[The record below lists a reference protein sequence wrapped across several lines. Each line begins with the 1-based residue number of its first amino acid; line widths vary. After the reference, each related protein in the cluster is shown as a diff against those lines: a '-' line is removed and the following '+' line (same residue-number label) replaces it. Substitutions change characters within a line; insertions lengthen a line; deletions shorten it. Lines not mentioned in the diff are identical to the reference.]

1 MSCARRWGAIVMVA
15 IGFHAAAASAR
26 ARVFITQEQ
35 ALERDFP
42 SPQTRER
49 RTLFLDAGQAGQAE
63 DLAGSPLQRAVVP
76 YYVGM
81 LEGRITGYV
90 YFDTH
95 LVRTLAETVLI
106 RLTPDGRIAAIEILS
121 FDEPED
127 YLPRERWLRQ
137 FDGRELD
144 DDLTLK
150 GAIRGLTGA
159 TLSSRSV
166 TAAARRI
173 LAIHRLFVAGAPSE
187 KPESGPDG
195 GPGDQAEGRR

>member
-1 MSCARRWGAIVMVA
+1 MGGAWRCGVLMVA
-15 IGFHAAAASAR
+15 IGLHGGATQASAK
-26 ARVFITQEQ
+26 VFLTQEQ
-35 ALERDFP
+35 ALERAFP
-42 SPQTRER
+42 APQTRER
-49 RTLFLDAGQAGQAE
+49 RTLFLSPGQAQQVVA
-63 DLAGSPLQRAVVP
+63 LAGSPLERSVVP

-81 LEGRITGYV
+81 QEGRITGYA

-95 LVRTLAETVLI
+95 LVRTLSETVLV
-106 RLTPDGRIAAIEILS
+106 RLTPGGRIAAIEVLS

-137 FDGRELD
+137 FDGRLLD
-144 DDLTLK
+144 DDLSLK

-173 LAIHRLFVAGAPSE
+173 LAIHRLFVAGVPSGTPSE
-187 KPESGPDG
+187 KA
-195 GPGDQAEGRR
+195 GDKVEAPP

>member
-1 MSCARRWGAIVMVA
+1 MNSARRWGIGVMVA
-15 IGFHAAAASAR
+15 IGLHGMATPIVAK
-26 ARVFITQEQ
+26 VFMTQEQ
-35 ALERDFP
+35 ALERAFP
-42 SPQTRER
+42 APQTRER
-49 RTLFLDAGQAGQAE
+49 HTLFLSAGQAE
-63 DLAGSPLQRAVVP
+63 RVEALAGSRLERAVVP

-81 LEGRITGYV
+81 LGGRITGYA

-95 LVRTLAETVLI
+95 LVRTLPETVVI
-106 RLTPDGRIAAIEILS
+106 TLTPDGRMAAIDILS

-137 FDGRELD
+137 FDGRRLD
-144 DDLTLK
+144 DGLSLR

-173 LAIHRLFVAGAPSE
+173 LAIHGLLVAGVPPV
-187 KPESGPDG
+187 KPEDP
-195 GPGDQAEGRR
+195 